1 MQRHPDKREQCK
13 FDTKGFNL
21 HIGSQGWH
29 YGIGDNFVSANDD
42 LSRTT
47 LTMTS
52 SNQLH
57 SQPRGQNSEIPDS
70 GSIIFIIEFSL
81 NMCPIT
87 NHPKRLFND
96 LDVYKFIEYKYFVG
110 AVLQYTYKGIM
121 K

>member
-1 MQRHPDKREQCK
+1 MQRQQDKREQFE

-21 HIGSQGWH
+21 NTSSQSWH
-29 YGIGDNFVSANDD
+29 YGIGDNFVSAND

-70 GSIIFIIEFSL
+70 GSIKFVLEFSL
-81 NMCPIT
+81 NTCFLLPII
-87 NHPKRLFND
+87 P
-96 LDVYKFIEYKYFVG
+96 
-110 AVLQYTYKGIM
+110 
-121 K
+121 